1 MDQASGQT
9 RPDLYRRQDSADSA
23 ADFYD
28 YPVFSISG
36 CTPMFH
42 IPRDIFISMI
52 NTIRMHPGALHLIE
66 HQYDGFHRFQPGI
79 YRETFFLGTSP
90 YALVWTFDPFT
101 MSTQGICILRV
112 PGSPD
117 CGLDYVTDM
126 LEKLREHAY
135 TPVLLAYSIC
145 LGLNIFWEKHLHPGE
160 LSYVRDVERSTG
172 YGPDSLGLRR
182 HYDIDEL
189 TTWIQG
195 VGSSLNS
202 MANHLRHLRIV
213 ESLMEYIEDNPVCLE
228 SLPPGTR
235 RRVEEDTRR
244 LTAGIPPLKNRIHA
258 TREYLRYLE
267 KRAERL
273 SSTLFA
279 LLTHEDAAAGA
290 RLAESNTKIAASTK
304 RDSSSM
310 KTVAIMTMAF
320 LPGTF
325 FAALLA
331 IPSFDWGPAR
341 ERFWVYWALTI
352 PTTVL
357 VLIVWGLL
365 VNRRR
370 ITERLSFGKES
381 EQDSYSG
388 SPTP

>member
-1 MDQASGQT
+1 
-9 RPDLYRRQDSADSA
+9 
-23 ADFYD
+23 
-28 YPVFSISG
+28 
-36 CTPMFH
+36 
-42 IPRDIFISMI
+42 
-52 NTIRMHPGALHLIE
+52 MHPGALHLIE
-66 HQYDGFHRFQPGI
+66 HQYDGFHCFQRGI

-101 MSTQGICILRV
+101 LCTQGICIIRA

-117 CGLDYVTDM
+117 CGLDIVTDM
-126 LEKLREHAY
+126 LEKHREYVY

-145 LGLNIFWEKHLHPGE
+145 LGLNIFWEKNLHPGE

-213 ESLMEYIEDNPVCLE
+213 ESLLEYIEGNPVCLD
-228 SLPPGTR
+228 SFPPGTH
-235 RRVEEDTRR
+235 RRVEEDTSQ
-244 LTAGIPPLKNRIHA
+244 LIAGIPPLKNRIHA

-290 RLAESNTKIAASTK
+290 RLAESNTKIAAATK

-357 VLIVWGLL
+357 VLVVWGLL
-365 VNRRR
+365 INRRR
-370 ITERLSFGKES
+370 VAERLSIGKKS
-381 EQDSYSG
+381 EQDSRSG

>member
-1 MDQASGQT
+1 
-9 RPDLYRRQDSADSA
+9 
-23 ADFYD
+23 
-28 YPVFSISG
+28 
-36 CTPMFH
+36 
-42 IPRDIFISMI
+42 
-52 NTIRMHPGALHLIE
+52 
-66 HQYDGFHRFQPGI
+66 
-79 YRETFFLGTSP
+79 
-90 YALVWTFDPFT
+90 
-101 MSTQGICILRV
+101 
-112 PGSPD
+112 
-117 CGLDYVTDM
+117 M
-126 LEKLREHAY
+126 LEKHRECVY

-145 LGLNIFWEKHLHPGE
+145 LGLNIFWEKNLHPGE
-160 LSYVRDVERSTG
+160 LSYVRNVERSTG
-172 YGPDSLGLRR
+172 YDPDSLGLRR

-213 ESLMEYIEDNPVCLE
+213 ESLLEHVEVNPVCLD
-228 SLPPGTR
+228 SLPPGTH
-235 RRVEEDTRR
+235 RRVEEDMSQ
-244 LTAGIPPLKNRIHA
+244 LIAGIPPIKNRIHA

-273 SSTLFA
+273 SST
-279 LLTHEDAAAGA
+279 
-290 RLAESNTKIAASTK
+290 

-320 LPGTF
+320 LPATF

-357 VLIVWGLL
+357 VLVVWGLL
-365 VNRRR
+365 INRRR
-370 ITERLSFGKES
+370 IAERLTIGKKS
-381 EQDSYSG
+381 EQDSRCG
-388 SPTP
+388 SLAP

>member
-1 MDQASGQT
+1 MDH
-9 RPDLYRRQDSADSA
+9 QDSADSA

-28 YPVFSISG
+28 YPVLRISG

-52 NTIRMHPGALHLIE
+52 NAIRMHPGALHLIE
-66 HQYDGFHRFQPGI
+66 HQYDGFHRFQPCI

-101 MSTQGICILRV
+101 MSTQVMCILRV

-117 CGLDYVTDM
+117 CGLDFVTDM
-126 LEKLREHAY
+126 LEKHREHAY

-172 YGPDSLGLRR
+172 CGPDSLGLRR

-189 TTWIQG
+189 TRWIRG
-195 VGSSLNS
+195 LSPYWSTLK
-202 MANHLRHLRIV
+202 AT
-213 ESLMEYIEDNPVCLE
+213 PVCLE
-228 SLPPGTR
+228 SLPPGTH
-235 RRVEEDTRR
+235 RRVEEDTR
-244 LTAGIPPLKNRIHA
+244 LLIAGIPPLKNRIHA

-273 SSTLFA
+273 SST
-279 LLTHEDAAAGA
+279 
-290 RLAESNTKIAASTK
+290 

-365 VNRRR
+365 INRHR
-370 ITERLSFGKES
+370 IAERLSIGKES
-381 EQDSYSG
+381 EQDSRSG